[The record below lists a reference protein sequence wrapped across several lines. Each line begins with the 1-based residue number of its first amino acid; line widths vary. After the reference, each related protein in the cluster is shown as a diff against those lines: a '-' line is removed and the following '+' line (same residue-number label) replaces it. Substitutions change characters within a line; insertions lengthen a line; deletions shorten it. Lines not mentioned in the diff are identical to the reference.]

1 MYKYNGGK
9 NKTSKKL
16 QDQSFMFQH
25 QVSKHDGLPSNF
37 KSEIVRSYSDC
48 LSHQAGEAIFINKM
62 SGEILNSKS
71 EFYQP
76 SIVTIRR
83 EISRGL

>member
-1 MYKYNGGK
+1 
-9 NKTSKKL
+9 
-16 QDQSFMFQH
+16 MFQH
-25 QVSKHDGLPSNF
+25 QTSKHDGLPSNF

-48 LSHQAGEAIFINKM
+48 LSRQAGEAIFINKM